1 MENFSLEERGDL
13 QDLVD
18 HIDSE
23 GVEAVESFLDEVPN
37 I

>member
-1 MENFSLEERGDL
+1 MENFALEERGDL

-18 HIDSE
+18 HMDSE
-23 GVEAVESFLDEVPN
+23 GVEAVEGFLEELPN